1 VRRILLIAVLAVAGF
16 VLLAVIAGLGKGQ
29 VQITPQ
35 VASSHV
41 NTQSR
46 SYADGYAY
54 GSTHRASA
62 RTSESLVC
70 GASRFASTNV
80 GLASQHRGNPVDWFA
95 GFAAAGH
102 AS

>member
-1 VRRILLIAVLAVAGF
+1 MLAVAGF
-16 VLLAVIAGLGKGQ
+16 FLLAVIAGLGKGQ

-41 NTQSR
+41 NTRSQ
-46 SYADGYAY
+46 SYADGYSY

-70 GASRFASTNV
+70 GASRFTSTNV
-80 GLASQHRGNPVDWFA
+80 GIASQHRDNSVDWFA
-95 GFAAAGH
+95 GCRSGFASAGH
-102 AS
+102 SF

>member
-1 VRRILLIAVLAVAGF
+1 MLAVAGF
-16 VLLAVIAGLGKGQ
+16 LLLAVIAGLGKGQ
-29 VQITPQ
+29 VQITAQ

-46 SYADGYAY
+46 SYTDGYRY
-54 GSTHRASA
+54 GSTHRASQ

-80 GLASQHRGNPVDWFA
+80 GLASQHRDNPVDWFTGCQA
-95 GFAAAGH
+95 GFVTAGH
-102 AS
+102 SS